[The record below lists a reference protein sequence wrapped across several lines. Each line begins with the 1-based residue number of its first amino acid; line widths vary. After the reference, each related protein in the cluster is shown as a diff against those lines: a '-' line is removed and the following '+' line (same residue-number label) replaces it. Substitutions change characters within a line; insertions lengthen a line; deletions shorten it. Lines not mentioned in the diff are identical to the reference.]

1 MLSRHT
7 KWTSCCDRI
16 AIRKD
21 LANPRRIP
29 PWPLPHSPLKE
40 LRPLLLLPSSSYLL
54 QVSNAEG
61 TSCKGSSF
69 FSKRKTIKPFFFCGL
84 FTNCNWRLP
93 EKLERESC
101 PEKCHTNT
109 RQSPG
114 LLLYGTDNH
123 KTVQTTRHSANRIPN
138 TSEDS

>member
-21 LANPRRIP
+21 LANPQRTP

-40 LRPLLLLPSSSYLL
+40 LRPLLLIPSSSYLL
-54 QVSNAEG
+54 PVSTAEG
-61 TSCKGSSF
+61 TSCKGCSF
-69 FSKRKTIKPFFFCGL
+69 FSKRKSIKPFFL
-84 FTNCNWRLP
+84 TLH
-93 EKLERESC
+93 KLQLEASRKASQRESS

-109 RQSPG
+109 RQPPA
-114 LLLYGTDNH
+114 LLLNRTDNH
-123 KTVQTTRHSANRIPN
+123 KTVHTTMHSAN
-138 TSEDS
+138 